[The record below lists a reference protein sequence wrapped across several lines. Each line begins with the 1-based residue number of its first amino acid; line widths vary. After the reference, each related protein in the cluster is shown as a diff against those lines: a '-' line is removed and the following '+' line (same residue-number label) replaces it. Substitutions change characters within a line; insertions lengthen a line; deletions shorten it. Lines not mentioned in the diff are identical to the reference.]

1 MEDKVGEKIYITVVY
16 HLSSSS
22 AIKYLQTFNE
32 VTAITTPFENVVI
45 WGTKLGSIWLFD
57 LDENVQDDKP
67 NLGDEVI
74 KDFEIEALKRHYK
87 IMTPTFST
95 DGLSEPVHIFDIK

>member
-1 MEDKVGEKIYITVVY
+1 MEDRDGEEVFITVVY

-45 WGTKLGSIWLFD
+45 
-57 LDENVQDDKP
+57 
-67 NLGDEVI
+67 
-74 KDFEIEALKRHYK
+74 
-87 IMTPTFST
+87 
-95 DGLSEPVHIFDIK
+95 

>member
-1 MEDKVGEKIYITVVY
+1 MEDRDDEKVYITVVY

-45 WGTKLGSIWLFD
+45 WGTKLGTIWLFD

-67 NLGDEVI
+67 NLGDEIV
-74 KDFEIEALKRHYK
+74 KDFEFEALKQHYK

-95 DGLSEPVHIFDIK
+95 DGLSEPIHVFDIK